1 MFWVPAMFWG
11 AGCATVHRMAMIL
24 KFMERVLVENTG
36 DKNMNTDDTVIV
48 NYVKEKDGMLPEWL
62 IMGEKL

>member
-1 MFWVPAMFWG
+1 
-11 AGCATVHRMAMIL
+11 MAMIL

>member
-1 MFWVPAMFWG
+1 MYWVPARFLG

-24 KFMERVLVENTG
+24 KLMERVLVENTG
-36 DKNMNTDDTVIV
+36 DKNMNTNDIVIV
-48 NYVKEKDGMLPEWL
+48 SYVKEKDGMLPEWL